1 MVWEFSRG
9 GVHSAFASYRYIG
22 GLLVRGA
29 GICAAV
35 VVRNQ
40 ALEEFA
46 NGMERRGFRF
56 GARGLCWRRLSSR
69 RLRVCSLSCRGLRR
83 RGRCWRFRRGC
94 LRRRG
99 GLDDVRLHRR
109 GCGLSWGSGF
119 RWSWCRRVLGF
130 RALALFVLAIAAFG
144 ACGAA
149 YAVARSGNPQ
159 QVAGRQGH
167 G

>member
-1 MVWEFSRG
+1 MIGGAGGGGAGGCVEVLCRDRRLVWEFSRG
-9 GVHSAFASYRYIG
+9 VVHSAFATYKHIG

-56 GARGLCWRRLSSR
+56 GARGVGWRRLSSR

-83 RGRCWRFRRGC
+83 
-94 LRRRG
+94 
-99 GLDDVRLHRR
+99 
-109 GCGLSWGSGF
+109 
-119 RWSWCRRVLGF
+119 
-130 RALALFVLAIAAFG
+130 
-144 ACGAA
+144 
-149 YAVARSGNPQ
+149 
-159 QVAGRQGH
+159 
-167 G
+167 

>member
-9 GVHSAFASYRYIG
+9 VVHSAFATYKHIG

-83 RGRCWRFRRGC
+83 RG
-94 LRRRG
+94 
-99 GLDDVRLHRR
+99 
-109 GCGLSWGSGF
+109 CGLSWGSGL

-149 YAVARSGNPQ
+149 YAVARPGNPD